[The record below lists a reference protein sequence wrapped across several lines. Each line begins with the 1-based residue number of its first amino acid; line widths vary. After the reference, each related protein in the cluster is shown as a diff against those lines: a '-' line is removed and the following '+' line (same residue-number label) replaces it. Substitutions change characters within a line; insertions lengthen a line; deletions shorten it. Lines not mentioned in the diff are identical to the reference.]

1 MEKKWK
7 RTEVTVEQLI
17 SYNEDMKKYFN
28 VNNILIL
35 FVYNLDEILFD
46 LFVDTVKKVVKRED
60 FKGQVETFV
69 DRECSRITLL

>member
-1 MEKKWK
+1 M
-7 RTEVTVEQLI
+7 I

-28 VNNILIL
+28 VNNIPIL
-35 FVYNLDEILFD
+35 FVYNLDEVWFD
-46 LFVDTVKKVVKRED
+46 LFVDSVKKVVKRED

>member
-1 MEKKWK
+1 
-7 RTEVTVEQLI
+7 
-17 SYNEDMKKYFN
+17 MKEYFN
-28 VNNILIL
+28 VNNIPIL

-46 LFVDTVKKVVKRED
+46 LFVDSVKKVVKRED